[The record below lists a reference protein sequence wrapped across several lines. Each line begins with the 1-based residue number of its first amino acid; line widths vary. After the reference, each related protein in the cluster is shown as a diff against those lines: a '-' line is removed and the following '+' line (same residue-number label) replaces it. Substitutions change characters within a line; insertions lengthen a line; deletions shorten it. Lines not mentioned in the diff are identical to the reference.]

1 MALAISRTEDGD
13 KYHRRIRNR
22 RMAGFWHRGG
32 WNRITVDNNTI
43 FGCCGN
49 GVRFAG
55 HSIIVSGNKL
65 FDNHYSTIIPGVR
78 CTSIMGPA
86 VIINNTIDRA
96 LPP

>member
-1 MALAISRTEDGD
+1 
-13 KYHRRIRNR
+13 
-22 RMAGFWHRGG
+22 
-32 WNRITVDNNTI
+32 
-43 FGCCGN
+43 
-49 GVRFAG
+49 
-55 HSIIVSGNKL
+55 L